1 MTSQPP
7 PPGRVPA
14 QSGTGATGEKARVP
28 RFPVDLIKMSLN
40 IPLNFHFL

>member
-1 MTSQPP
+1 MASQSTL
-7 PPGRVPA
+7 GRVPT
-14 QSGTGATGEKARVP
+14 QSRAGATEEKGKVH

>member
-1 MTSQPP
+1 MASWSSL
-7 PPGRVPA
+7 GRVPP
-14 QSGTGATGEKARVP
+14 QSSPGAPGEKGRVP